1 MNEKREQA
9 RDEMVKDV
17 DGKTLQ
23 GGVEVG
29 RRWTEYFEQV
39 LNVEDVREAN
49 LNVICDMQMSVL
61 GELNER
67 VISIEKVMEAVN
79 EIKLF

>member
-1 MNEKREQA
+1 MKKREQA

-23 GGVEVG
+23 DDVEVG
-29 RRWTEYFEQV
+29 RRWTVYFEQV
-39 LNVEDVREAN
+39 LNVEDVREVN
-49 LNVICDMQMSVL
+49 LNVICDMQMPVL